1 MNDKPNTNSQTCLGV
16 QFLHKNKKR
25 FMEIK
30 RNDATLL
37 RPEGDRVLDAP
48 YVFMDFDSFV
58 KQLKDE
64 EAWAKRDRNG
74 ITIFKTDGLTTV
86 LTCLHK
92 DACIE
97 ENSVDGLFQVQVL
110 DGKIRV
116 STDDGDADMREG
128 EMIVFHPNVKHRIE
142 ALKKST
148 LLLQS
153 INERNGN
160 E

>member
-1 MNDKPNTNSQTCLGV
+1 
-16 QFLHKNKKR
+16 
-25 FMEIK
+25 METK
-30 RNDATLL
+30 RNDATML

-48 YVFMDFDSFV
+48 YVFMDFDGFV
-58 KQLKDE
+58 RQLKDE
-64 EAWAKRDRNG
+64 EAWEKRDRNG
-74 ITIFKTDGLTTV
+74 ITIFKTEGLTTV

-92 DACIE
+92 DALID

-110 DGKIRV
+110 DGKVRI
-116 STDDGDADMREG
+116 STEDGDADMREG

-148 LLLQS
+148 LLLQT
-153 INERNGN
+153 INEKNRQ